1 MPELRLRYSG
11 GAQLYT
17 SELLARNRRK
27 SDIKKRNVNDV

>member
-1 MPELRLRYSG
+1 MAMPKSIYNRNQRI
-11 GAQLYT
+11 T